1 MRTVPGALFLTA
13 LLVAPLAGCATQA
26 AEEGEAEDTFTTGI
40 KDLLP
45 PELVAKLPAEAV
57 KVIDPKLFDAHLGT
71 VRELRVA
78 VGKPE
83 TAPLAQPIAFPHD
96 THVQKLGMDCQ
107 YCHSSARKGVHAG
120 VPSTQLCMGC
130 HAAVPSEGR
139 PELDKL
145 KAYWNDGAGE
155 PIPWVKVHDVPDF
168 VHFNHKPHVRAG
180 VECSECHGQVQEM
193 GVAQRVSS
201 LQMGW
206 CLDCHAQHDS
216 IDTNYGDKAE
226 LRRAELKDCYT
237 CHK

>member
-1 MRTVPGALFLTA
+1 MRTLPGAILLPALFATLA
-13 LLVAPLAGCATQA
+13 VAGMSACATQA
-26 AEEGEAEDTFTTGI
+26 AGEPSEDTFSIGS
-40 KDLLP
+40 KNLLP
-45 PELVAKLPAEAV
+45 PEL
-57 KVIDPKLFDAHLGT
+57 FDRNLVVT
-71 VRELRVA
+71 VGE
-78 VGKPE
+78 PE
-83 TAPLAQPIAFPHD
+83 EEPYEQPIAFPHD

-120 VPSTQLCMGC
+120 VPPTQLCMGC
-130 HAAVPSEGR
+130 HSLVSSEGR

-145 KAYWNDGAGE
+145 KAFWADGQGE
-155 PIPWVKVHDVPDF
+155 PIPWVKVHDLPDY

-201 LQMGW
+201 LKMGW
-206 CLDCHAQHDS
+206 CLDCHAQHDT